1 MGPHT
6 LGPGYTPDIVTV
18 LAAKAARRN
27 ALPDPSALAQAIV
40 DILSDRQATDIAL
53 LDIAH
58 VSTIADYFV
67 IATGT
72 SVRQLNALVDA
83 LDEGL
88 REISARPRR
97 VEGTA
102 ESGWILI
109 DYGDVVVHLFGPEER
124 RFYDLD
130 GLWSRSVPVVRFQ

>member
-1 MGPHT
+1 
-6 LGPGYTPDIVTV
+6 
-18 LAAKAARRN
+18 
-27 ALPDPSALAQAIV
+27 LAQAIV
-40 DILSDRQATDIAL
+40 DILSDRQATDIVL
-53 LDIAH
+53 LDISR
-58 VSTIADYFV
+58 VSTVADYFV

-72 SVRQLNALVDA
+72 SVRQLNGLVEA

-88 REISARPRR
+88 RGTASHPRR

-109 DYGDVVVHLFGPEER
+109 DYGDAVVHLFGPEER

-130 GLWSRSVPVVRFQ
+130 GLWSRSVPIVRFQ